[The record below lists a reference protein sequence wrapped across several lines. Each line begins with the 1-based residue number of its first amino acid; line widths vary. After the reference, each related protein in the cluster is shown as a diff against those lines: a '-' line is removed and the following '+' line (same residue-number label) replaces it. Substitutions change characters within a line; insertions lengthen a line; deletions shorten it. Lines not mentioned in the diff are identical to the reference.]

1 MSAVANRLLGSFVRP
16 RPIFLPLERIASQI
30 GGGFILAFHEIA
42 ADRFTEQIEA
52 YRGLK
57 VVSLSEM
64 IERIRTHSS
73 TGCLAITVDDGIGS
87 TVRSLSAVCLERK
100 WPITFYL
107 PTKYL
112 DNSPSAIH
120 MLWTNISRRLPA
132 GTFPLGSDTYDLSNE
147 AQRSGFIQAMLQK
160 IYSQPICKYEKEVC
174 DLRDRLVEMG
184 VASAAELN
192 PPPPITWNEV
202 SNYSKNELLDFESHG
217 VSHEAVSVM
226 SVTDLEDEL
235 KSSGSRIAEATG
247 KPCRHFCYP
256 FGGKASIGLAAP
268 RLATKYY
275 DSAVTMDRGRV
286 KGKDLML
293 LPRIPI
299 YTKDSVSLARLKVLT
314 V

>member
-1 MSAVANRLLGSFVRP
+1 MSTVANRVLGSFVRP
-16 RPIFLPLERIASQI
+16 RPVFLPLERIASQI
-30 GGGFILAFHEIA
+30 GGGFILAFHEIPA
-42 ADRFTEQIEA
+42 KRFTEQIEA
-52 YRGLK
+52 YRGVK

-112 DNSPSAIH
+112 DDSASAIH
-120 MLWTNISRRLPA
+120 MLWTNISRHLPTGA
-132 GTFPLGSDTYDLSNE
+132 FQLGSDTYDLSNDVDR
-147 AQRSGFIQAMLQK
+147 ARFIQGMLQK
-160 IYSQPICKYEKEVC
+160 IYGQPICKYEKEVC
-174 DLRDRLVEMG
+174 ELRDRLVQMG
-184 VASAAELN
+184 AASAAELD

-202 SNYSKNELLDFESHG
+202 ASYSKNELLDFESHG

-226 SVTDLEDEL
+226 NVADLEVEL

-247 KPCRHFCYP
+247 RPCRHFCYP
-256 FGGKASIGLAAP
+256 FGGKASIGLTAP
-268 RLATKYY
+268 RLASKYY

-286 KGKDLML
+286 KGKDLLL

-314 V
+314 I